1 MVHVRKVLI
10 MCFADCWQ
18 NDHAIV
24 ITWSKVTLFLLLVA
38 YKISPYLTTRSTKSH
53 RLIISVRA
61 VSSLEV
67 RNRAIDNISEIK
79 KIPKLKFQIERQ
91 KSF

>member
-1 MVHVRKVLI
+1 MRKVLI

-24 ITWSKVTLFLLLVA
+24 IALFKVTLFPLSVA
-38 YKISPYLTTRSTKSH
+38 YKISPYLTTGSTKCQ
-53 RLIISVRA
+53 RLIISVPA

-67 RNRAIDNISEIK
+67 RNRAIDTISVIK